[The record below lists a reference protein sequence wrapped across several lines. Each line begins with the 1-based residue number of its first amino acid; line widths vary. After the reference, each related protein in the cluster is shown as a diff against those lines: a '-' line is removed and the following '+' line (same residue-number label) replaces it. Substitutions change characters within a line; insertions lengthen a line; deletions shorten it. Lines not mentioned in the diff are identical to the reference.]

1 MHTELYNGENV
12 MDAIDC
18 LIQSGIKQEIP
29 KWFKWLDYFC
39 TLIYLAVYALIV
51 VMVIRRIL

>member
-1 MHTELYNGENV
+1 MHTELYDGPNV

-18 LIQSGIKQEIP
+18 LIQSGEKQVIP

-51 VMVIRRIL
+51 VMVIRRVI